1 MSPRDR
7 LTPEPATDFSLP
19 GFLPSSLPWPG
30 RDQDRPATLI
40 AALARNA
47 ERHGAEIAVRER
59 DQGIW
64 QQWTWRE
71 VLSDVL
77 ALAAAFET
85 HGVGPGQAITSI
97 GDNRYRIYACMLA
110 VMTLRAFPE
119 PVFPD
124 VPPAELDHYTQ
135 HGKPVTA
142 IAEDQEQ
149 VDKLLELRER
159 IGRPTL
165 IVYDDPRGIADY
177 KAPGLL
183 ACDTLLREGRERLA
197 REPGLEADLIGRAQ
211 PSDWAVL
218 LHSSGT
224 TGLPKGVPLTHDN
237 VVQGVLNAERGGHFR
252 QHEEHYAYLPT
263 AWVGDFVFTL
273 GAGLV
278 LHFAINIPER
288 QETVMHD
295 LREVAPTMY
304 LAAPR
309 AWDNMLTRIQV
320 GMQESTPF
328 KRWLFDTLMPGAIAL
343 ERKRLAG
350 EPITAGDRLMRG
362 LTELLVCAPLKDYL
376 GLARA
381 QRVFT
386 GGEALGEDTFVFF
399 RALGINLKQFYGQT
413 ETGALTAAQADG
425 EVRLHTV
432 GRPMPGVEIRIAD
445 SGEVQVKSASVFP
458 GYFNDEQATAKA
470 LHDGWLHTGDAG
482 YFEPDGQLVV
492 LGRVSEVVHTAAGE
506 RYVPNYIENRIK
518 FSPYVRNVAIIGSQR
533 AYLAAIVCIDLD
545 AVANWAEQRS
555 ISYTSYAELSQLAPV
570 RALIGEALVNVN
582 RVLKPGLQV
591 RRFVNLHKDFD
602 PDDGEITRT
611 RKIRRGVIEERYAKL
626 IDALYSDAAS
636 VDFEA
641 AIVYESGEAGTFR
654 RSLALMTVGAT
665 A

>member
-1 MSPRDR
+1 MSPRDPIAAHAG
-7 LTPEPATDFSLP
+7 TAFVLP
-19 GFLPSSLPWPG
+19 RTLPWPG
-30 RDQDRPATLI
+30 REDNRPATLM

-47 ERHGAEIAVRER
+47 ELHGNDIAVRER

-71 VLSDVL
+71 VLTDVL
-77 ALAAAFET
+77 ALAAGFEA

-149 VDKLLELRER
+149 VDKLLDLRER

-165 IVYDDPRGIADY
+165 IVYDDPRGIAEY

-183 ACDTLLREGRERLA
+183 ACDALLREGLERLA
-197 REPGLEADLIGRAQ
+197 REPGLAADLVARAQ
-211 PSDWAVL
+211 PGDWAVL

-237 VVQGVLNAERGGHFR
+237 VVQGVLNAERGGHFHM
-252 QHEEHYAYLPT
+252 HEEHYAYLPT
-263 AWVGDFVFTL
+263 AWVGDFVFTV

-328 KRWLFDTLMPGAIAL
+328 KRWLFDTLMPRAIAL

-350 EPITAGDRLMRG
+350 EPIGVVDRLVRA
-362 LTELLVCAPLKDYL
+362 LAEVLVCAPLKDYL

-399 RALGINLKQFYGQT
+399 RAL
-413 ETGALTAAQADG
+413 
-425 EVRLHTV
+425 
-432 GRPMPGVEIRIAD
+432 
-445 SGEVQVKSASVFP
+445 
-458 GYFNDEQATAKA
+458 
-470 LHDGWLHTGDAG
+470 
-482 YFEPDGQLVV
+482 
-492 LGRVSEVVHTAAGE
+492 
-506 RYVPNYIENRIK
+506 
-518 FSPYVRNVAIIGSQR
+518 
-533 AYLAAIVCIDLD
+533 
-545 AVANWAEQRS
+545 
-555 ISYTSYAELSQLAPV
+555 
-570 RALIGEALVNVN
+570 
-582 RVLKPGLQV
+582 
-591 RRFVNLHKDFD
+591 
-602 PDDGEITRT
+602 
-611 RKIRRGVIEERYAKL
+611 
-626 IDALYSDAAS
+626 
-636 VDFEA
+636 
-641 AIVYESGEAGTFR
+641 
-654 RSLALMTVGAT
+654 
-665 A
+665 